1 MKEILNQ
8 IFDIEQ
14 KSEKNELHVFDRN
27 IRRLYHEI
35 EGLGFEIKNPL
46 GEKYSLE
53 RTDIEATLMNDF
65 HSKMKITKV
74 LKPIIYK
81 SENGHMT
88 LVQRGVVIVE

>member
-1 MKEILNQ
+1 MKEVLNQ
-8 IFDIEQ
+8 IYEIEQ
-14 KSEKNELHVFDRN
+14 KSEKKEINIFDRN

-35 EGLGFEIKNPL
+35 EALGYTLKNPL

-81 SENGHMT
+81 TENDQML
-88 LVQRGVVIVE
+88 LVQKGVVIAE

>member
-8 IFDIEQ
+8 IFDIAQ
-14 KSEKNELHVFDRN
+14 KSEKKDIDIFDRN

-35 EGLGFEIKNPL
+35 EALGYVLKNPI

-74 LKPIIYK
+74 LKPIVY
-81 SENGHMT
+81 STENGQMV
-88 LVQRGVVIVE
+88 LVQKGVVIAE